1 MKKCMF
7 VLLILSLFLTGCW
20 DRRELNELGIALAIG
35 IDKVEDEY
43 QVTAQVVVPSEISA
57 KASTGRSPVTLFQA
71 KGETVYEALRKMTKN
86 SPRKIY
92 PGHLRMLVIGE
103 DLAEEGI
110 GESLELLSRD
120 WELRSDFYVVIAK
133 DVTAE
138 EILNVTTTLEAIPA
152 NKMFNTLKTSETAW
166 AATNG
171 IILDELITD
180 LTNEGKEAVLTGIL
194 VTGNQEIGTSKQNVE
209 SITPEA
215 RIIYDELAVFK
226 KDKLLGWLTEEES
239 RGYNDITNSVKNTVS
254 VISCPKEGKISI
266 EIIQLKSDVKGKMNK
281 GKPEVDV
288 NIKVKGNVG
297 DVECPINLSEPKT
310 FAELEKITEKK
321 MEDTIN
327 QTIES
332 VQKQYES
339 DIFGFG
345 EAIHRSNPKEW
356 KKIKRQWRDE
366 GFSELSANVKVDV
379 KLQHTGTVTNSYLE
393 DVKEIK

>member
-20 DRRELNELGIALAIG
+20 DRRELNELGIALALG

-43 QVTAQVVVPSEISA
+43 QVTAQVVVPSEISM
-57 KASTGRSPVTLFQA
+57 KSTGRSPVTLFQA
-71 KGETVYEALRKMTKN
+71 NGETIYEALRKITKN

-110 GESLELLSRD
+110 GESLEFLSRD
-120 WELRSDFYVVIAK
+120 WEFRSDFYVVIAK
-133 DVTAE
+133 DMTAE

-152 NKMFNTLKTSETAW
+152 NKMFNTLKTSEAAW
-166 AATNG
+166 AATSG
-171 IILDELITD
+171 IVLDELITD

-215 RIIYDELAVFK
+215 RIVYDQLAVFK
-226 KDKLLGWLTEEES
+226 KDKLLGWLTEQES
-239 RGYNDITNSVKNTVS
+239 RGYNDITNTVKNTIS

-266 EIIQLKSDVKGKMNK
+266 EIIQLKSDIKGKMNK

-297 DVECPINLSEPKT
+297 DVECAINLSEPKT
-310 FAELEKITEKK
+310 IAELEKITKK
-321 MEDTIN
+321 DMEDTIN
-327 QTIES
+327 QTIET

-356 KKIKRQWRDE
+356 KKIKEQWDKG
-366 GFSELSANVKVDV
+366 GFSELTANVKVDV
-379 KLQHTGTVTNSYLE
+379 KLQRTGTVGNSFLD
-393 DVKEIK
+393 DVKETK

>member
-7 VLLILSLFLTGCW
+7 VLLILSLLLTGCW
-20 DRRELNELGIALAIG
+20 DRRELNELGITLALG

-43 QVTAQVVVPSEISA
+43 QVTAQVVVPSEIAMKS
-57 KASTGRSPVTLFQA
+57 STGRSPVTLFQA
-71 KGETVYEALRKMTKN
+71 KGETVYEALRKLTKN

-110 GESLELLSRD
+110 GESLEFLSRD

-133 DVTAE
+133 DLTAE
-138 EILNVTTTLEAIPA
+138 EVLNVTTTLEAIPA
-152 NKMFNTLKTSETAW
+152 NKMFNTLKASEKAW
-166 AATNG
+166 AATHG
-171 IILDELITD
+171 VILDELITD
-180 LTNEGKEAVLTGIL
+180 LTDEGKEAVLTGIL

-209 SITPEA
+209 SITPAA
-215 RIIYDELAVFK
+215 RIVYDDVAVFK
-226 KDKLLGWLTEEES
+226 KDKLVGWLTERES
-239 RGYNDITNSVKNTVS
+239 KGYSEIINDVQNTVTS
-254 VISCPKEGKISI
+254 ISCPEEGKATI
-266 EIIQLKSDVKGKMNK
+266 EIIQLDSKMKGKINK

-288 NIKVKGNVG
+288 NIKVKGNIG
-297 DVECPINLSEPKT
+297 EVECQINLTEQKSIV
-310 FAELEKITEKK
+310 ELEKITEKK
-321 MEDTIN
+321 VEETIN
-327 QTIES
+327 MTIES

-356 KKIKRQWRDE
+356 KKIKEQWRDE

-379 KLQHTGTVTNSYLE
+379 KLQHTGTVSNSYLE
-393 DVKEIK
+393 DVKD